1 VYLCPSTPVCDVVL
15 YIAPLYFSMGE
26 PPAMPHG
33 SDTGARPGAR
43 HGFHRQMSCRLP
55 SVAFWFVL
63 QYLRSSVP
71 WRSAVPASRSAGHWS
86 QFGIREPLVVQR
98 LQPML
103 QPCEN
108 Q

>member
-1 VYLCPSTPVCDVVL
+1 MRRTK
-15 YIAPLYFSMGE
+15 ATFE
-26 PPAMPHG
+26 PELMPHG
-33 SDTGARPGAR
+33 WKSGLPIPAVPGAR
-43 HGFHRQMSCRLP
+43 HGFHFQMSCRLP

-98 LQPML
+98 LQPIL